1 MFNMT
6 FIAFYDVLKTMF
18 LCFWYFAQFLC
29 SIFRLCWTVYFF
41 SFLIYCSWIEFLFTT
56 WFVLSHFHWI
66 HSVQSWIWQHWNILL
81 LICINNITDKYFIL
95 TNIKTFPSYLIFYH
109 HQHNKKLSSDKMSD
123 YFLLD
128 LFLFHWQQTALTHCT
143 VVCSNEDFNAKMSY
157 DLSCFACVF
166 FCSIIQTPIP
176 NKKRINLSKWT

>member
-1 MFNMT
+1 MLLILCAI
-6 FIAFYDVLKTMF
+6 FILDIPLMLNCLF
-18 LCFWYFAQFLC
+18 LFVFDL
-29 SIFRLCWTVYFF
+29 L
-41 SFLIYCSWIEFLFTT
+41 LLIEFLFTT

-166 FCSIIQTPIP
+166 FFCSIIQTPIP
-176 NKKRINLSKWT
+176 NIKTN